1 MRELETRLGDMA
13 KQALELLKTM
23 EAVRMEANEASL
35 AGTSVEPVERLLLH
49 LIIEEEGAVRS
60 VARILATWQ
69 HLTCHQP
76 ESVE

>member
-13 KQALELLKTM
+13 KQALKLLKTM
-23 EAVRMEANEASL
+23 EAVRMEANEARL
-35 AGTSVEPVERLLLH
+35 AGTGVEPVERLLLH

-60 VARILATWQ
+60 VARNLATWQ
-69 HLTCHQP
+69 HLARNQP